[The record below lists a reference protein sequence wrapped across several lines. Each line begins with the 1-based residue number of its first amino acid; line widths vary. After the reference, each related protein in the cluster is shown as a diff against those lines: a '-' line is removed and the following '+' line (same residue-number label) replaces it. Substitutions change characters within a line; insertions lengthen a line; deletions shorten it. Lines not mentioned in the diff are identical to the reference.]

1 MKRII
6 ALLLAFTLAFAF
18 CACGSDQ
25 AGGTEEN
32 GEAEGGIVGGWARAE
47 SPVITDELKAIFDK
61 AFEGMDGAEHVPV
74 AYLASQLVSG
84 TNHLF
89 LVRTTP
95 VVQNPVEVYNLV
107 TIYQDLE
114 GNVEIL
120 DIKETGIETNIN
132 GLMGGWEPAES
143 PELTDEL
150 REAFDKAKE
159 SLTGADYE
167 PVALA
172 ATQVVAGMNYCILCE
187 STLRDVDPEKSY
199 ALGYMYVDLEG
210 NSEITDLVSLE
221 APTDEEASETSN

>member
-1 MKRII
+1 MISRAASA
-6 ALLLAFTLAFAF
+6 ALLP
-18 CACGSDQ
+18 G
-25 AGGTEEN
+25 
-32 GEAEGGIVGGWARAE
+32 R
-47 SPVITDELKAIFDK
+47 
-61 AFEGMDGAEHVPV
+61 M
-74 AYLASQLVSG
+74 
-84 TNHLF
+84 
-89 LVRTTP
+89 
-95 VVQNPVEVYNLV
+95 V

-221 APTDEEASETSN
+221 APADEEAAETSN

>member
-6 ALLLAFTLAFAF
+6 ALLLALTLSFVF
-18 CACGSDQ
+18 CACGSDKVE
-25 AGGTEEN
+25 GTEEN
-32 GEAEGGIVGGWARAE
+32 GEGAGGMVGGWTRAE
-47 SPVITDELKAIFDK
+47 SPVITDELREIFDK
-61 AFEGMDGAEHVPV
+61 AFGDLLGAEHVPV

-95 VVQNPVEVYNLV
+95 VVQDPVEVYNLV

-132 GLMGGWEPAES
+132 GLMGGWSPAES
-143 PELTDEL
+143 PEITDEL
-150 REAFDKAKE
+150 KEAFEKAKE
-159 SLTGADYE
+159 PLTGADYE

-172 ATQVVAGMNYCILCE
+172 APQVVAGMNYCILCE
-187 STLRDVDPEKSY
+187 STLRSIDPEKSY
-199 ALGYMYVDLEG
+199 ALAYMYVDLEG

-221 APTDEEASETSN
+221 GPSEEESATDGD